1 MILEYVVKDKSY
13 ESINQL
19 IKLEFNISSR
29 LLVKL
34 IKNKKILLNK
44 NPTDTRKQPKL
55 NDIVEVLLD
64 LEEENSNIQPT
75 EMDLDIVYED
85 EGLLVINKQAGIA
98 VHPSIRHYN
107 DSLSNGIRFYFDKIG
122 LKKKVR
128 PVNRLDLNTSGLVI
142 FAKNEYIQ
150 ECLIKQMKEGT
161 FKKEYICVV
170 KGKFDEKTGTID
182 LPIVRKE
189 NSIIERCVSNDG
201 QEAITRY
208 EVLEE
213 KEDYSIV
220 RCFLETGRTHQIRVH
235 MAYIGHSILGDTL
248 YGSSSDLIYRQ
259 ALHCKSMTFIN
270 PVNNKTLSISCPI
283 PEDINRLITQ

>member
-44 NPTDTRKQPKL
+44 IPADTRKQPKV

-64 LEEENSNIQPT
+64 LEEDNSNIQPT
-75 EMDLDIVYED
+75 KMDLNIVYED

-107 DSLSNGIRFYFDKIG
+107 DNLSNGIRFYFDKIG

-150 ECLIKQMKEGT
+150 ECLIKQMKEGV

-170 KGKFDEKTGTID
+170 KGKFNEKTGTIN
-182 LPIVRKE
+182 LPIARKE

-235 MAYIGHSILGDTL
+235 MAYIGHSILGDSL
-248 YGSSSDLIYRQ
+248 YGSSSNLISRQ
-259 ALHCKSMTFIN
+259 ALHCESMTFIN
-270 PVNNKTLSISCPI
+270 LINNKMLNISCPI
-283 PEDINRLITQ
+283 PEDINRLIT

>member
-235 MAYIGHSILGDTL
+235 MAYIGHFILGDTL